1 MLFVRRQFEMHKRNS
16 HIIRGT
22 LNSTVTRVPSPFPHP
37 VASVYLFLSLSPSF
51 CLSVC
56 PYFPLSVDH
65 LSGQPRNF
73 GHFGV
78 RLHSNWKHM
87 SNGWLIS
94 SFNLHS
100 PPPFSPSHTH
110 TYTLALCMGG
120 TFEKRWQAFVP
131 SCCEDEKSCSSY
143 YSNAFQQLPHRNP
156 FLIFHGGRPCP
167 ASLLSLKVQRKQKAN
182 RGGARDEVT
191 LSHTLTLT
199 HTYTMHM
206 HIAEGSVEHI

>member
-56 PYFPLSVDH
+56 LSLFSTQRRPLERATKELLPLWCETALELEAHVQRLAYIIFQLAFP
-65 LSGQPRNF
+65 
-73 GHFGV
+73 HFP
-78 RLHSNWKHM
+78 
-87 SNGWLIS
+87 
-94 SFNLHS
+94 S
-100 PPPFSPSHTH
+100 PPDTHTH
-110 TYTLALCMGG
+110 AG

-167 ASLLSLKVQRKQKAN
+167 ASLLSLKVSAN
-182 RGGARDEVT
+182 KKPTEGGAGRGNT
-191 LSHTLTLT
+191 LSHTPTPT

>member
-51 CLSVC
+51 CLSL
-56 PYFPLSVDH
+56 FSTQRRPLERATKE
-65 LSGQPRNF
+65 LWPLC
-73 GHFGV
+73 V

-100 PPPFSPSHTH
+100 PTSLLPLTHTH
-110 TYTLALCMGG
+110 TLCV
-120 TFEKRWQAFVP
+120 WQALSKNADRRSSHPAVRTKKVVRVTIQTLFS
-131 SCCEDEKSCSSY
+131 SCRTEI
-143 YSNAFQQLPHRNP
+143 P
-156 FLIFHGGRPCP
+156 F
-167 ASLLSLKVQRKQKAN
+167 
-182 RGGARDEVT
+182 
-191 LSHTLTLT
+191 
-199 HTYTMHM
+199 
-206 HIAEGSVEHI
+206 